1 MRGQVEPCGEFRH
14 GRFEE
19 HLALVTAIP
28 CTARGGAVVG
38 RVDGHEPTLL
48 VVGSAAGSVVP
59 VPPADSKLLLLDT
72 ASLYFRAFYGLP
84 DSLRAP
90 DGTPV
95 NAVRG
100 LLEFITRLVEDER
113 PTHLVCCWDDDWRPE
128 FRVRAIPSYKAHRVA
143 EPEATAAIA
152 DDGTGVGTEEVPD
165 LLSPQVPLIAEAL
178 AALGI
183 ARVGVPG
190 FEADDVIASY
200 VHQAGLPTRVV
211 TGDRDLFGLVDDASD
226 VAVLYTAARGV
237 ARAELVTES
246 VIADRYGI
254 PGRSYSD
261 FSILR
266 GDPSDGLPGVR
277 GVGEKTA
284 SSLIRDY
291 GSLTAVR
298 QAAED
303 SDPGMRPR
311 IAEAVRGAAEYL
323 DVAPTV
329 VEGVRDLVLPPV
341 AKLPTSPAAPAAL
354 DRLAADLGLG
364 GVIARLVG
372 VLGSAAR

>member
-1 MRGQVEPCGEFRH
+1 M
-14 GRFEE
+14 
-19 HLALVTAIP
+19 
-28 CTARGGAVVG
+28 
-38 RVDGHEPTLL
+38 
-48 VVGSAAGSVVP
+48 
-59 VPPADSKLLLLDT
+59 PPADQKLLLLDT

-90 DGTPV
+90 DGAPV

-113 PTHLVCCWDDDWRPE
+113 PSHLVCCWDDDWRPA
-128 FRVRAIPSYKAHRVA
+128 FRVEAIPSYKAHRVA
-143 EPEATAAIA
+143 ASESDTAIA

-165 LLSPQVPLIAEAL
+165 LLSPQVPLIAEML
-178 AALGI
+178 AALGV

-200 VHQAGLPTRVV
+200 AHQAGLPTRVV
-211 TGDRDLFGLVDDASD
+211 TGDRDLFGLVDDAAD
-226 VAVLYTAARGV
+226 IAVLYTAARGV

-246 VIADRYGI
+246 VISDRYGI
-254 PGRSYSD
+254 PGRSYAD

-266 GDPSDGLPGVR
+266 GDPSDGLPGVK

-284 SSLIRDY
+284 AALIRDY
-291 GSLTAVR
+291 GSLAAVR

-311 IAEAVRGAAEYL
+311 IAEAVRSAADYL

-341 AKLPTSPAAPAAL
+341 AELPAAPAAPEAL
-354 DRLAADLGLG
+354 ERLAANLG
-364 GVIARLVG
+364 LVG
-372 VLGSAAR
+372 VVNRLVDTLGSAAR